1 MSGKSVFKRII
12 RYLKAGTH
20 PPPAETPLPPDSS
33 VWAKLLR
40 MVEDTDD
47 VELSCDEVFA
57 LLDRFAELDV
67 SGENAARLL
76 PLVWKHL
83 DRCRDCREESAG
95 LVKIIEAAA
104 DPGG

>member
-1 MSGKSVFKRII
+1 KKNLFKQII
-12 RYLKAGTH
+12 SFLKVGSPSPLAE
-20 PPPAETPLPPDSS
+20 PPMPPNGS

-67 SGENAARLL
+67 SSENAARLL

-83 DRCRDCREESAG
+83 DRCRDCREEYAG

-104 DPGG
+104 DTGG